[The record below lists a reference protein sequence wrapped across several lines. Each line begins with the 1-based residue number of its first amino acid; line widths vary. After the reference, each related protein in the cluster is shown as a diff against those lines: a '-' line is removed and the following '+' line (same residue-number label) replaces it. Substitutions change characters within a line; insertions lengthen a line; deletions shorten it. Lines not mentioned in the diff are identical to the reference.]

1 MRGLQKLLGYGDGA
15 SVQRRAEEALAESEQ
30 RFRGLLDA
38 AAIGFAIVQLDGQFS
53 VVNRSMC
60 EMFGYTETEMLAMNL
75 EQITHPDDIETDL
88 AMIERLRA
96 GGIERFQVEK
106 RFVHRSGETVW
117 VVLAMSLVRDTTGE
131 PSYAIAQI
139 TDITARREAEQELAE
154 RAARLERSNAELE
167 QFASVASHDLQEP
180 LRTVANYAQLLA
192 ERYRDQLDQRAHRWI
207 HYMVSGV
214 ERMQRLIEGV
224 LALARVRTDPTAF
237 VPTDPNVIVARN
249 WDRLTQ
255 LHRDMA
261 GQLTMEPLPT
271 IVADPGQI
279 DQLFQNLLS
288 NAVKYRRQ
296 EVPLLIQVC
305 ATRATQDGVP
315 VWEFIVKDNGIGID
329 MVYAERI
336 FELFQRLN
344 RDDRYV
350 GTGIGLAICQKIVE
364 HHRGRIWVDSAPN
377 RGAAFHFTIAAVEA
391 KQPEPER

>member
-279 DQLFQNLLS
+279 DQLFQNLLG